1 MEIYIDGHALDA
13 TLENEKTVGDIL
25 ASLEGWLSGAKRR
38 LAAIAIDG
46 NKISSNNLDA
56 AFLLDLA
63 NCVRIDVETSSIM
76 ELYAEAL
83 LSARFYIEQKL
94 GQKIEAKTHSE
105 TVCDII
111 VPSWD
116 ASGGRSFLGE
126 SYPVFAVKLDGFILR
141 GTGDGKKLEA
151 EIGER
156 LTELANPVAAL
167 ISMKETIHDITA
179 RLESLPLDIQMGKD
193 REASET
199 VFAFSEIAGR
209 IFRILSFTP
218 KSAAGHS
225 ENDTFF
231 EEFSGVLKE
240 FLSAYE
246 MRDSVLIGD
255 LAEYEVSPRLSEL
268 YERLSTTDTQ
278 QNIAEVKAS

>member
-13 TLENEKTVGDIL
+13 ALENEKTVGELL
-25 ASLEGWLSGAKRR
+25 ASLEEWLSGAKRR
-38 LAAIAIDG
+38 LAALSIDG
-46 NKISSNNLDA
+46 KKINADKLDA

-63 NCVRIDVETSSIM
+63 GCARIDVETSSIM

-83 LSARFYIEQKL
+83 LSARFYIEQK
-94 GQKIEAKTHSE
+94 GYSDAAGA
-105 TVCDII
+105 II
-111 VPSWD
+111 VSSWET
-116 ASGGRSFLGE
+116 SGARSFLGE
-126 SYPVFAVKLDGFILR
+126 SYPVFADKLDGFILR

-151 EIGER
+151 EIDER
-156 LTELANPVAAL
+156 LFELSNPEAAL
-167 ISMKETIHDITA
+167 VSMKETIHDITA

-199 VFAFSEIAGR
+199 VFAFSETAGR

-218 KSAAGHS
+218 KPAAGHS

-255 LAEYEVSPRLSEL
+255 LAEYEVSPRLAEL
-268 YERLSTTDTQ
+268 YDRLSASDTR
-278 QNIAEVKAS
+278 QNAAEVKAS